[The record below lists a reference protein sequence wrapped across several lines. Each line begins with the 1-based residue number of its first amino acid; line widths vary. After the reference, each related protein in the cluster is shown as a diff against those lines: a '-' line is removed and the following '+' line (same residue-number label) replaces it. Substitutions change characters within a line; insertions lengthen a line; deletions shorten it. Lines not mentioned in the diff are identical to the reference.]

1 MIIHSTMTI
10 NPKTIPLNDNVKNS
24 LRTFFSS
31 VKILADN
38 EIIRSSKYS
47 ADIAEFICSKF
58 YDLELCQNQRQ
69 IGYDALDKNKRKI
82 QIKINNS
89 SKKTNQSIGDKAQYD
104 DLYLL
109 VTSNSLLFNRTF
121 SNAFLL
127 LYKIP
132 VSSIPGDKYIAK
144 TLIQALKPNL
154 KMDNNFDIIE

>member
-1 MIIHSTMTI
+1 MIMTI
-10 NPKTIPLNDNVKNS
+10 NSNTIPLDDNVKNS

-31 VKILADN
+31 VTILANN

-58 YDLELCQNQRQ
+58 YDLELCKNQRQ
-69 IGYDALDKNKRKI
+69 VGFDALDIDKRKV

-89 SKKTNQSIGDKAQYD
+89 SKKTNQSIGDKKQYD

-109 VTSNSLLFNRTF
+109 VTSNSLLFNQSF
-121 SNAFLL
+121 NKAFLL

-132 VSSIPGDKYIAK
+132 ASTIIGDKYIAK
-144 TLIQALKPNL
+144 TFIQTLTPDLKL
-154 KMDNNFDIIE
+154 DENFDIIK

>member
-1 MIIHSTMTI
+1 MTI
-10 NPKTIPLNDNVKNS
+10 NSNTIPLDDNVKNS

-31 VKILADN
+31 VTILANN

-58 YDLELCQNQRQ
+58 YDLELCKNQRQ
-69 IGYDALDKNKRKI
+69 VGFDALDIDKRKV

-89 SKKTNQSIGDKAQYD
+89 SKKTKQSIGDKKQYD

-109 VTSNSLLFNRTF
+109 VTSNSLLFNQSF
-121 SNAFLL
+121 NKAFLL

-132 VSSIPGDKYIAK
+132 ASTIIGDKYIAK
-144 TLIQALKPNL
+144 TFIQTLTPDLKL
-154 KMDNNFDIIE
+154 DENFDIIK

>member
-1 MIIHSTMTI
+1 MTI
-10 NPKTIPLNDNVKNS
+10 SSNTIPLDDKVKNS

-31 VKILADN
+31 VTILADN

-58 YDLELCQNQRQ
+58 YDLELCKNQRQ
-69 IGYDALDKNKRKI
+69 VGFDALDIDKRKV

-89 SKKTNQSIGDKAQYD
+89 SKKTNQSIGDKKQYD

-109 VTSNSLLFNRTF
+109 VTSNSLLFNQSF
-121 SNAFLL
+121 NKAFLL

-132 VSSIPGDKYIAK
+132 ASTIIGDKYIAK
-144 TLIQALKPNL
+144 TFIQTLTPDLKL
-154 KMDNNFDIIE
+154 DENFDIIK

>member
-1 MIIHSTMTI
+1 MTPTDI
-10 NPKTIPLNDNVKNS
+10 KSNTPSLDDNVKHS
-24 LRTFFSS
+24 LRTFFDS

-47 ADIAEFICSKF
+47 ADIAEYICSKF
-58 YDLELCQNQRQ
+58 YDLELSQNQRQ
-69 IGYDALDKNKRKI
+69 IGYDAVDKNKRKI

-89 SKKTNQSIGDKAQYD
+89 SKKTNQSIGDKTKYQ

-109 VTSNSLLFNRTF
+109 VTSYSLLFNRKF

-132 VSSIPGDKYIAK
+132 ASSIPGDKYIAK
-144 TLIQALKPNL
+144 TFIQTLTPDLIL
-154 KMDNNFDIIE
+154 DNNFDITK